1 MRVLYAGSLL
11 LLLAY
16 VGSRFVLEVVL
27 GRTGMKYLLVLAIVL
42 AVIWFWRNNRRGD
55 DAREPVR
62 HRAKASTASTAQ
74 PQDMVQCPVCWLH
87 LPRTD
92 ALPGPDGRLYCCAEH
107 RLRAG
112 G

>member
-1 MRVLYAGSLL
+1 
-11 LLLAY
+11 
-16 VGSRFVLEVVL
+16 
-27 GRTGMKYLLVLAIVL
+27 MKYLLVLAVVL
-42 AVIWFWRNNRRGD
+42 VAIWLWRNSRRGD
-55 DAREPVR
+55 ESR
-62 HRAKASTASTAQ
+62 KNTAGGGSTAQ
-74 PQDMVQCPVCWLH
+74 PQDMVQCPVCSVH

>member
-1 MRVLYAGSLL
+1 
-11 LLLAY
+11 
-16 VGSRFVLEVVL
+16 
-27 GRTGMKYLLVLAIVL
+27 MKYLLVLAIVL
-42 AVIWFWRNNRRGD
+42 VVFWYLRNNRRG
-55 DAREPVR
+55 EPTGKP
-62 HRAKASTASTAQ
+62 AAAPGPATAS
-74 PQDMVQCPVCWLH
+74 QDMVQCPICSVH

>member
-1 MRVLYAGSLL
+1 
-11 LLLAY
+11 
-16 VGSRFVLEVVL
+16 
-27 GRTGMKYLLVLAIVL
+27 MKYLLVLAIVL
-42 AVIWFWRNNRRGD
+42 VVIWFLRTSRRAD
-55 DAREPVR
+55 KPRQDTAARAPDGP
-62 HRAKASTASTAQ
+62 A
-74 PQDMVQCPVCWLH
+74 QDMVQCPVCSVH